1 MNCVECEQ
9 DRPIAARGLCR
20 TCYSR
25 WQRSPSFSEREVADR
40 GHCSVEGCDAKVHGQ
55 GLCSKHLLR
64 LRRTGTTDPGRTYP
78 QKTNTASQHDL
89 YVQWTEFRRVK
100 NTRPVVD
107 RWKED
112 FAVFV
117 LEVGGQRP
125 SRRHRLYPIDRSKPM
140 GPGNFEWREALV
152 QKLPG
157 EDSVAYNKRQKAA
170 HKKMYPGQ
178 YKDANLRRNFGP
190 DFGLAEYDA
199 LHVAQGGKCAI
210 CGNIE
215 TARDRAGNVKMLAV
229 EHDHRTGAIRSLACH
244 SCNAVLGHAAD
255 DVRILESAIRYLKK
269 HCAQPTETRFIKGCD
284 E

>member
-1 MNCVECEQ
+1 MECVECGQ

-25 WQRSPSFSEREVADR
+25 WQRNPSFTRAETADR
-40 GHCSVEGCDAKVHGQ
+40 GSCSVEGCEAKVHGQ

-64 LRRTGTTDPGRTYP
+64 LRRTGTTEPGRKYP
-78 QKTNTASQHDL
+78 QKTNTVSQHDL
-89 YVQWTEFRRVK
+89 YAQWTEFRRVK

-112 FAVFV
+112 FATFV
-117 LEVGGQRP
+117 LEVGGRRP

-157 EDSVAYNKRQKAA
+157 EDSAAYNKRQKAA

-178 YKDANLRRNFGP
+178 YKNANLRRNFGP
-190 DFGLAEYDA
+190 DFGLEQYDLLYA
-199 LHVAQGGKCAI
+199 AQGGKCAI

-215 TARDRAGNVKMLAV
+215 TAKDKAGNVKMLAV

-244 SCNAVLGHAAD
+244 QCNAVLGHAQD
-255 DVRILESAIRYLKK
+255 DVRLLQAAIEYLVK
-269 HCAQPTETRFIKGCD
+269 HDAQPGETRFVDMAK
-284 E
+284 